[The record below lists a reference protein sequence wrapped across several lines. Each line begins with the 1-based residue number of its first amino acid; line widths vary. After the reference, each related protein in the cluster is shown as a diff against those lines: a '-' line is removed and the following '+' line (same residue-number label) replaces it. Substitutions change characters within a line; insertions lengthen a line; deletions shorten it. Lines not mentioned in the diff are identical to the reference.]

1 MSKLSILRGVN
12 TMPLQALLERPVA
25 YHRSFVALGAG
36 ITGALM
42 LSQAVYWSSRTN
54 DKDGWFYKSQAEWE
68 EETGMTRSEQEKSR
82 RALKAG
88 GFLDEVRKGL
98 PAKLFYRVNLE
109 AVAAALKGDLKTV
122 SLDEVLKTYS
132 AALKSLSKTGY
143 MRAMKAGVT
152 AEKVDYAEVLRSCGM
167 VCGCC
172 GKAITRGPG
181 RTATSLA
188 FDHKSP
194 ISKGGPHVLENLQPT
209 HFKCNT
215 IKGSSEEEIKFALPE
230 QTSLIPDNA
239 QAGYLG
245 ASITENTTES
255 TSSSSPGA
263 EAVTDHSEQ
272 IEDIFAGRHYRP
284 MTIGWK
290 PIEKSM
296 KVYAFKQGVS
306 MALLTGDVLAAFQ
319 CHWSAHPEVEDT
331 AEGWTN
337 RLVKWA
343 KAERVR
349 SELAPSAKTDDLPY
363 DEIVDAYHKACPRLA
378 PVTLIDNKLKSLIA
392 ERWEEHEAHQD
403 ISFWSDYFAA
413 AGRLAEVFY
422 RGKKRKPYC
431 EAMLCRDVFRDVMEG
446 RENA

>member
-68 EETGMTRSEQEKSR
+68 EETGLTRYEQEGARKK
-82 RALKAG
+82 LVKL
-88 GFLDEVRKGL
+88 GFMEERKQGV
-98 PAKLFYRVNLE
+98 PCKLFFRICMEAISASLVAENQQSSMRKTNKLE
-109 AVAAALKGDLKTV
+109 CG
-122 SLDEVLKTYS
+122 EP
-132 AALKSLSKTGY
+132 TGSD
-143 MRAMKAGVT
+143 
-152 AEKVDYAEVLRSCGM
+152 AEN
-167 VCGCC
+167 
-172 GKAITRGPG
+172 P
-181 RTATSLA
+181 
-188 FDHKSP
+188 
-194 ISKGGPHVLENLQPT
+194 QP
-209 HFKCNT
+209 
-215 IKGSSEEEIKFALPE
+215 
-230 QTSLIPDNA
+230 
-239 QAGYLG
+239 
-245 ASITENTTES
+245 ITENTTES

-349 SELAPSAKTDDLPY
+349 SELAPSAKTDDLPC